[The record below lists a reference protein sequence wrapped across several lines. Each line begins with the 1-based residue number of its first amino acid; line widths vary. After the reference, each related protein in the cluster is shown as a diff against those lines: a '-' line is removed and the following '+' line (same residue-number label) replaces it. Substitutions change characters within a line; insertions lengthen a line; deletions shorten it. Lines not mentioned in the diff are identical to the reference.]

1 MTHEFWYNTS
11 EDKKTIDGKE
21 AYMLG
26 INNKQKEN
34 IAKRS
39 EAPVDKVEKAD
50 ELSSQDTSNTESEN
64 DKEKKKDD
72 SASKKSKKKP
82 LIGKK
87 KTKAKPQKQP
97 NGPIKK
103 LKRED
108 LLLLLKESMEENERL
123 KAEVAR
129 LEEELSKRDIEI
141 LNAGSIAKAALELNG
156 VFEAAQKAAE
166 QYLENVKR
174 IVDENVKY

>member
-1 MTHEFWYNTS
+1 
-11 EDKKTIDGKE
+11 
-21 AYMLG
+21 MLG
-26 INNKQKEN
+26 INNKKDITDNNSKAPINETIGEEN
-34 IAKRS
+34 VNKDTQTSTLEQA
-39 EAPVDKVEKAD
+39 EKPKD
-50 ELSSQDTSNTESEN
+50 ET
-64 DKEKKKDD
+64 
-72 SASKKSKKKP
+72 SKKSKKKP
-82 LIGKK
+82 LLGKK
-87 KTKAKPQKQP
+87 KTKEKPKKQP
-97 NGPIKK
+97 DGPIKK